1 MKLKVNRELNGGL
14 YSVDFSV
21 GEFTP
26 DEVQKMRSF
35 GVPKIDVLL
44 GGPPPNTVR
53 QAYKVQITGITP
65 QYKAN
70 FATEEEAKAYEERVV
85 TQIREA
91 MKSLR
96 ERKDDFSSSQEVDV

>member
-35 GVPKIDVLL
+35 GVPRIEVYM
-44 GGPPPNTVR
+44 GGPPPTAVR
-53 QAYKVQITGITP
+53 QSYQLQITGITP

-70 FATEEEAKAYEERVV
+70 FATEAQAKDYEERVV
-85 TQIREA
+85 AQIREA

-96 ERKDDFSSSQEVDV
+96 ERKDDFSSFQEVDV